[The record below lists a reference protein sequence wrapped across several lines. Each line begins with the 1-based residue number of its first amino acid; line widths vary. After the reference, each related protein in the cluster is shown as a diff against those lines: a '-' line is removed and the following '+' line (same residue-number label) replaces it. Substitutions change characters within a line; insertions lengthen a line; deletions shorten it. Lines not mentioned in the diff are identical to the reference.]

1 MIFNKK
7 ESYFVDF
14 IEISYEK
21 KDIFILNMPSES
33 SDEQIRTADTTG
45 MNRML

>member
-1 MIFNKK
+1 MIYLIINATA
-7 ESYFVDF
+7 
-14 IEISYEK
+14 
-21 KDIFILNMPSES
+21 PSES